1 MIQLLRRAK
10 KGITY
15 MNGLKE
21 KITKKVELSNIFIV
35 LATKSYLKELRELDE
50 EILLSINAAV
60 ELKKPFFIVIDI
72 RLTKEEKEEIDRY
85 FRGNN
90 IIKRIETDIKSK
102 RSIEI
107 IAREIKRLSWE
118 MTGKDKDVRI
128 ITTYS
133 SEEEDIKD

>member
-1 MIQLLRRAK
+1 
-10 KGITY
+10 

-21 KITKKVELSNIFIV
+21 KIAKKVELSNVFIV
-35 LATKSYLKELRELDE
+35 LATKNYLKELRELNE
-50 EILLSINAAV
+50 EILLSIGAAI
-60 ELKKPFFIVIDI
+60 ELKKPFFIVIDS

-90 IIKRIETDIKSK
+90 IIKRMEIDIKSK
-102 RSIEI
+102 ISIEI

-133 SEEEDIKD
+133 SEKEDIKD